1 VPEQLFILNQVS
13 TLSMVDETGD
23 KSGYNYYSI
32 KLNKNLKML
41 LKKISLKSEN
51 KNQIKTYDFLAIPNF
66 NSCQEYFIKPMKINN
81 NLDFMNEMRLLK
93 DYSTNK
99 ERVNK
104 YFFYNNE
111 NEKDID
117 SILETLGYQY
127 FKNKLVLGYFTT
139 EAGIS
144 SFKPLFKKKFIIP
157 SRFRTILDEITLNS
171 WRINILL
178 TLPDSFKDEY
188 GASYKGRNLG
198 TPSFLFNSFIEKLI
212 ELHILYRKDNWVYD
226 VYRLF
231 NFNDDRNRLFIYE
244 GLKLTDINEE
254 SLKQLLNKVKI
265 DLQIRKEEFSRFY
278 SDLLNWYISQRY
290 EELLKNEETLK
301 PILLKFLGIDYK

>member
-1 VPEQLFILNQVS
+1 VPEQLFVLNQVG
-13 TLSMVDETGD
+13 TTAIVDETGD
-23 KSGYNYYSI
+23 KSGYNYYYI

-41 LKKISLKSEN
+41 LKKISLQSEN
-51 KNQIKTYDFLAIPNF
+51 KGQIKMYDFLAIPNF
-66 NSCQEYFIKPMKINN
+66 DSCQEYFIKPMKISN
-81 NLDFMNEMRLLK
+81 NLDFINEMRLLK
-93 DYSTNK
+93 DYSISK

-117 SILETLGYQY
+117 TILETLGYQY

-144 SFKPLFKKKFIIP
+144 SFKPLFKKKFIIS
-157 SRFRTILDEITLNS
+157 SRFRAILDEITLNS

-178 TLPDSFKDEY
+178 TIPDSFKNEY
-188 GASYKGRNLG
+188 GANYKGNLG
-198 TPSFLFNSFIEKLI
+198 TQSFLFNNFIEKLI

-231 NFNDDRNRLFIYE
+231 NFDDDRNRYFIYE

-265 DLQIRKEEFSRFY
+265 DLQIRKEEFARFY

-290 EELLKNEETLK
+290 EELLENEEVLK
-301 PILLKFLGIDYK
+301 PVLLRFLGIDYK